1 MPTGEAARPF
11 LERLDDAA
19 RQFLLSAA
27 RPVSYTRGA
36 RLVRAGEASRG
47 AYVIREGQA
56 EASVLLPGGERLV
69 VAKLGPGSLFGEMAL
84 FERGIATATVAAGT
98 NLDGW
103 FLDRDD
109 FRALAAQRT
118 PEARALQHALTVIL
132 MEKLR
137 AMNGKV
143 LEAAAPEDAPVVMSH
158 IADPLAG
165 VKRVKKAA
173 FDVAPFLSWLP
184 VFEGFDEGEIA
195 QVLEA
200 SRQLELR
207 RGHGVFAVGQSAAA
221 AFIVLRGAVEIY
233 ARREARERRMAV
245 LGPGQIFG
253 FMSLLEGGA
262 HGSEARVRETAIL
275 LEIPRKAFDG
285 FYAGEGAISTALH
298 HAIQRSL
305 LASLAQTNRHLTR
318 LISLARLRGAR
329 REGDKLETA
338 LGGQIVAA
346 PLPASSAPAA

>member
-1 MPTGEAARPF
+1 MRTGEPPQPF
-11 LERLDDAA
+11 LQRLDDAA
-19 RQFLLSAA
+19 RLMLLSIAQ
-27 RPVSYTRGA
+27 PVSFARGA
-36 RLVRAGEASRG
+36 CLVRAGEASRG

-118 PEARALQHALTVIL
+118 PEARGLQHALTVIL
-132 MEKLR
+132 MQKLR
-137 AMNGKV
+137 AMNAKV
-143 LEAAAPEDAPVVMSH
+143 LEAAAPEDAPVVKSH

-165 VKRVKKAA
+165 VKRSGKTA
-173 FDVAPFLSWLP
+173 FDFRPFLPLLP
-184 VFEGFDEGEIA
+184 VFDGFTDAEIA
-195 QVLEA
+195 EVMDA
-200 SRQLELR
+200 SRLVDLQ
-207 RGHGVFAVGQSAAA
+207 RGHGVFAVGQPAA
-221 AFIVLRGAVEIY
+221 AFVVLRGAVEIY

-253 FMSLLEGGA
+253 FMSLLDGGA

-285 FYAGEGAISTALH
+285 FYAGEGAISTVLH

-305 LASLAQTNRHLTR
+305 LSSLAQTNRHLTR

-346 PLPASSAPAA
+346 PLPASSVPAA

>member
-1 MPTGEAARPF
+1 MRTGEPAKPF
-11 LERLDDAA
+11 LARLDDAA
-19 RQFLLSAA
+19 RNMLFSIAQ
-27 RPVSYTRGA
+27 PVSFTRGA
-36 RLVRAGEASRG
+36 RLVRAGETSRG

-56 EASVLLPGGERLV
+56 EASVQLPGGERLV
-69 VAKLGPGSLFGEMAL
+69 VAKLGPGNLFGEMAL

-98 NLDGW
+98 NVDGW

-118 PEARALQHALTVIL
+118 PEARGLQHALTVIL

-137 AMNGKV
+137 AMNAKV
-143 LEAAAPEDAPVVMSH
+143 LEAAAPEDAPVVKSH
-158 IADPLAG
+158 IADPLVG
-165 VKRVKKAA
+165 VKRSGKAV
-173 FDVAPFLSWLP
+173 FDFHPFLPLLP
-184 VFEGFDEGEIA
+184 VFDGFTDAEIA
-195 QVLEA
+195 EVLDA
-200 SRQLELR
+200 SRLIELQ
-207 RGHGVFAVGQSAAA
+207 RGHGVFAVGQPAAA
-221 AFIVLRGAVEIY
+221 AFVVLRGAVEIH

-245 LGPGQIFG
+245 LGPGQMFG

-275 LEIPRKAFDG
+275 LEIPRKAFDR
-285 FYAGEGAISTALH
+285 FYAGEGSISTALH

-346 PLPASSAPAA
+346 PLPASSAPAE